1 MCFTTFWSRSVHPNY
16 ADMAGR
22 RVLYL
27 AALAGCLAFYCFY
40 REWFS
45 WFALVLL
52 LGLPWFSLIC
62 SLPGIC
68 TAKCAVVCPQSTCL
82 EQHCRAI
89 LTATCP
95 LPAPPFRGKLRLT
108 HAITG
113 ETKTVPSGSFLPTQ
127 VCGQVRIEA
136 VRPRIYDYLGLFR
149 LSMKQDVPVAMTV
162 FPLPVAMENVPDF
175 ARRTPRQWKPRP
187 GGGFSEQHELRLYR
201 PGDNLQQIHW
211 KLSAKTGKLIFREAM
226 EPVRHRIVLTLDL
239 CGDHQT
245 LNRKLGR
252 LLWLGN
258 TLTEKQISFEIAA
271 LTGLGVQRWQVGS
284 GEELSDAMTD
294 LLGCPQATS
303 GSLEADRNWGTRQ
316 FHIGGDSDEA

>member
-1 MCFTTFWSRSVHPNY
+1 MEEFTESDHKGNLSS
-16 ADMAGR
+16 DIKEI
-22 RVLYL
+22 
-27 AALAGCLAFYCFY
+27 
-40 REWFS
+40 RE
-45 WFALVLL
+45 
-52 LGLPWFSLIC
+52 
-62 SLPGIC
+62 
-68 TAKCAVVCPQSTCL
+68 
-82 EQHCRAI
+82 
-89 LTATCP
+89 
-95 LPAPPFRGKLRLT
+95 
-108 HAITG
+108 
-113 ETKTVPSGSFLPTQ
+113 
-127 VCGQVRIEA
+127 
-136 VRPRIYDYLGLFR
+136 
-149 LSMKQDVPVAMTV
+149 
-162 FPLPVAMENVPDF
+162 
-175 ARRTPRQWKPRP
+175 
-187 GGGFSEQHELRLYR
+187 YR
-201 PGDNLQQIHW
+201 PGDRLQRIHW

-284 GEELSDAMTD
+284 GEALSDAMTD